1 MCSVPISESATS
13 SSISKE
19 VFSFNCR
26 PLYAE
31 STRITPIKSQ
41 SRWVQIVREHHDS
54 LRLFLEQNSYIA
66 DLCTSLA
73 NNWLNWML
81 FTWEA
86 ALELDLITINFCW
99 QKKNHLMTTLETT
112 KSLNVSI
119 KAYNLLISRFTYVII
134 MKPSS
139 QLTLT
144 NDQSRKKYEKQAIN
158 VAQIITH
165 HQRAHKR
172 ER

>member
-1 MCSVPISESATS
+1 
-13 SSISKE
+13 
-19 VFSFNCR
+19 
-26 PLYAE
+26 
-31 STRITPIKSQ
+31 
-41 SRWVQIVREHHDS
+41 
-54 LRLFLEQNSYIA
+54 
-66 DLCTSLA
+66 
-73 NNWLNWML
+73 ML

-144 NDQSRKKYEKQAIN
+144 NDQNRKKYEKQAIN